1 MLGYLNEA
9 FIGPAAGF
17 MYALLAVMAFGMATA
32 LERALVLFVRE
43 RVDLAA
49 LTGRLEAA
57 VAAGRLTAP
66 GQSSLERVVAAGLA
80 WTEPELAWEAMTGAS
95 IAAEQRIRRRISYL
109 ATIASIA
116 TMLGLFGTVYGLI
129 LAFGGLGD
137 VAAAE
142 RAARLSEGSSTAMA
156 TTAFGLLVAIPAMGL
171 HAWLDAAA
179 RSRLAEIEQAAS
191 RVMLLLRARA
201 MKVDGRG
208 R

>member
-9 FIGPAAGF
+9 FSGPAAGF

-32 LERALVLFVRE
+32 IERAVVLFVRE
-43 RVDLAA
+43 RVALAA

-201 MKVDGRG
+201 MKVDGHG